1 MGTVLTLDDWWDGPL
16 WGMATY
22 GNQTCIFE
30 RVFSEEIDD
39 YLDQY
44 YLTPV
49 SDEQRQQILE
59 NWREWLH
66 WMAFDHSPKHAEQW
80 HNSGRHLSLENI
92 AKSSS
97 NYRRYTKCAKFCGE
111 RPQNFYSPIN
121 NYYVIWQ

>member
-49 SDEQRQQILE
+49 SDEQGQCFIGWRSIILQ
-59 NWREWLH
+59 
-66 WMAFDHSPKHAEQW
+66 STP
-80 HNSGRHLSLENI
+80 
-92 AKSSS
+92 S
-97 NYRRYTKCAKFCGE
+97 NGITAAD
-111 RPQNFYSPIN
+111 I
-121 NYYVIWQ
+121 